1 MTTCIKIKLEKKSIL
16 FDISQNNLLKDL
28 IKFPKKNLLII
39 VLLLGFGEWF
49 VSDLINF
56 AGGSIGFFVLCLG
69 GYFYLR
75 NDKPKFNE
83 PKNLNGWIKLCNE
96 DLNFFED
103 LEVINDLE
111 KKNSERLKV
120 FESILNRCD
129 KEKISCI
136 GKKEYE
142 NCKKLIKN
150 YFKEDKYEFDLY
162 EELPKY
168 NSSEIIPKEALNSD
182 AILYFVKL
190 PLSANDF
197 LWLEKFPKNMPIW
210 LVALT
215 SNQIEA
221 KNQIEDLKSQISS
234 DFINKIITFDVN
246 KNEITNIPFSL
257 RKFFISSSKN
267 IENTKKRLLK
277 ELHVAWQSEIEGIRR
292 MQLKGIQRK
301 NQILVATTVFL
312 SPIPS
317 IDVMAMTVLNSLMIK
332 EIKSIWGC
340 NWSPEILDKVSKEIL
355 KTAIAQGVIEWS
367 GQTLIGITKLHGPN
381 WLVSGTFQAV
391 SAAYLTRVVSS
402 SLADFMAITK
412 GVEEPDLDFI
422 KKNSEKIVEKAFE
435 KEKINWKGFI
445 SDLRKPLMKLSF
457 NS

>member
-1 MTTCIKIKLEKKSIL
+1 M
-16 FDISQNNLLKDL
+16 FDISKDDLLRDFV
-28 IKFPKKNLLII
+28 KFPKKNLFII
-39 VLLLGFGEWF
+39 LLFLGFGEWF
-49 VSDLINF
+49 ISDLIHF

-69 GYFYLR
+69 GYFYLK
-75 NDKPKFNE
+75 NDKPKFHE
-83 PKNLNGWIKLCNE
+83 PNNLDGWINLCNE
-96 DLNFFED
+96 DLNFFEE
-103 LEVINDLE
+103 LEATNKLE
-111 KKNSERLKV
+111 KQNLKRQKLL
-120 FESILNRCD
+120 ESILNRVK

-136 GKKEYE
+136 GQKDYQCCQSVLKSH
-142 NCKKLIKN
+142 
-150 YFKEDKYEFDLY
+150 FKADKFDFDLY
-162 EELPKY
+162 EKLPKY
-168 NSSEIIPKEALNSD
+168 TSSEIIPGETLNSD
-182 AILYFVKL
+182 AILYFINL

-215 SNQIEA
+215 SNEIEA

-246 KNEITNIPFSL
+246 KNEIINIPFSL
-257 RKFFISSSKN
+257 RKFLVSSSKN

-277 ELHVAWQSEIEGIRR
+277 ELHVAWQSEIEGLRR
-292 MQLKGIQRK
+292 IQLKGIQRK

-317 IDVMAMTVLNSLMIK
+317 IDVLAMTVLNSLMIK
-332 EIKSIWGC
+332 EIKTIWGC

-367 GQTLIGITKLHGPN
+367 GQTLIGLTKLHGPN
-381 WLVSGTFQAV
+381 WLVSGTFQSV
-391 SAAYLTRVVSS
+391 SAAYLTRVVST

-412 GVEEPDLDFI
+412 GVEEPDLEFI

-457 NS
+457 GS

>member
-1 MTTCIKIKLEKKSIL
+1 V
-16 FDISQNNLLKDL
+16 FDISKDKLLKDF
-28 IKFPKKNLLII
+28 IKFPKNNLLII
-39 VLLLGFGEWF
+39 LLLFGFGEWF

-56 AGGSIGFFVLCLG
+56 AGGSIGFFALCLG
-69 GYFYLR
+69 GYFYLK
-75 NDKPKFNE
+75 NEKPKFHE
-83 PKNLNGWIKLCNE
+83 PNNLDGWINLCNE
-96 DLNFFED
+96 DLNFFE
-103 LEVINDLE
+103 ELE
-111 KKNSERLKV
+111 KTNALDKQNSIRQKKLEL
-120 FESILNRCD
+120 ILNRGD

-136 GKKEYE
+136 GQKDYE
-142 NCKKLIKN
+142 SCQSVLKS
-150 YFKEDKYEFDLY
+150 YFKVDKFNFDLY
-162 EELPKY
+162 EKLPKY
-168 NSSEIIPKEALNSD
+168 NSSEIIPEDAFNSD
-182 AILYFVKL
+182 AILYFIKL

-215 SNQIEA
+215 SNEMEG
-221 KNQIEDLKSQISS
+221 KNQIEELKSQISKE
-234 DFINKIITFDVN
+234 FINNIITFDIN
-246 KNEITNIPFSL
+246 KNEIVNIPFSL
-257 RKFFISSSKN
+257 RKFFVTPSIN

-277 ELHVAWQSEIEGIRR
+277 QLHAAWQSEIEGIRR
-292 MQLKGIQRK
+292 MQLKSIQRK

-381 WLVSGTFQAV
+381 WLVSGAFQAV

-422 KKNSEKIVEKAFE
+422 KKNSEKIVEEAFE

>member
-1 MTTCIKIKLEKKSIL
+1 M
-16 FDISQNNLLKDL
+16 FDISKDDLLRDFV
-28 IKFPKKNLLII
+28 KFPKKNLFFI
-39 VLLLGFGEWF
+39 LLFLGFGEWF
-49 VSDLINF
+49 ISDLIHF

-69 GYFYLR
+69 GYFYLK
-75 NDKPKFNE
+75 NDKPKFHE
-83 PKNLNGWIKLCNE
+83 PNNLDGWINLCNE
-96 DLNFFED
+96 DLNFFEE
-103 LEVINDLE
+103 LEATNKLE
-111 KKNSERLKV
+111 KQNLKRQKLL
-120 FESILNRCD
+120 ESILNRIE

-136 GKKEYE
+136 GQKDYQCCQSVLKSH
-142 NCKKLIKN
+142 
-150 YFKEDKYEFDLY
+150 FKADKFDFDLY
-162 EELPKY
+162 EKLPKY
-168 NSSEIIPKEALNSD
+168 NSSEIIPGETLNSD
-182 AILYFVKL
+182 AILYFINL

-215 SNQIEA
+215 SNEIEA
-221 KNQIEDLKSQISS
+221 KSQIEDLKSQISS

-246 KNEITNIPFSL
+246 KNEIINTPFSL
-257 RKFFISSSKN
+257 RKFLVSSSKN

-277 ELHVAWQSEIEGIRR
+277 ELHVAWQSEIEGLRR
-292 MQLKGIQRK
+292 IQLKDIQRK
-301 NQILVATTVFL
+301 NQIIVATTVFL

-317 IDVMAMTVLNSLMIK
+317 IDVLAMTVLNSLMIK
-332 EIKSIWGC
+332 EIKTIWGC

-367 GQTLIGITKLHGPN
+367 GQTLIGLTKLHGPN
-381 WLVSGTFQAV
+381 WLVSGTFQSV
-391 SAAYLTRVVSS
+391 SAAYLTRVVST

-412 GVEEPDLDFI
+412 GVEEPDLEFI

-457 NS
+457 GS

>member
-1 MTTCIKIKLEKKSIL
+1 M
-16 FDISQNNLLKDL
+16 FDISKDNLLKDF
-28 IKFPKKNLLII
+28 IRFPKKNLFFIL
-39 VLLLGFGEWF
+39 LLLGFGEWF
-49 VSDLINF
+49 VSDLIHF
-56 AGGSIGFFVLCLG
+56 AGGSIGFFALCLG
-69 GYFYLR
+69 GYFYLK

-83 PKNLNGWIKLCNE
+83 PNNLDGWINLCNE
-96 DLNFFED
+96 DLKFFEE
-103 LEVINDLE
+103 LEATNELE
-111 KKNSERLKV
+111 KQNSKRQKIL
-120 FESILNRCD
+120 ESILNRCE

-136 GKKEYE
+136 GQKDYE
-142 NCKKLIKN
+142 TCQSLLNSH
-150 YFKEDKYEFDLY
+150 FKADKFDFDLY
-162 EELPKY
+162 EKLPKY
-168 NSSEIIPKEALNSD
+168 NSSQVIPEEALKSD
-182 AILYFVKL
+182 AVLYFINL

-215 SNQIEA
+215 SSEIEA

-246 KNEITNIPFSL
+246 KNEITNVPFSL

-391 SAAYLTRVVSS
+391 SAAYLTRVVGRSM
-402 SLADFMAITK
+402 ADWMAINN
-412 GVEEPDLDFI
+412 GVTQPDLELI
-422 KKNSEKIVEKAFE
+422 KQQAPQLVSKAAERERVDWVAFLKQS
-435 KEKINWKGFI
+435 KEWIQSQSINYKVK
-445 SDLRKPLMKLSF
+445 SV
-457 NS
+457 

>member
-1 MTTCIKIKLEKKSIL
+1 V
-16 FDISQNNLLKDL
+16 FDIIKDNFLKDL
-28 IKFPKKNLLII
+28 IKFPKKNFLII
-39 VLLLGFGEWF
+39 LLLLGFGEWF

-69 GYFYLR
+69 GYFYLK

-83 PKNLNGWIKLCNE
+83 PNNLDGWINLCNE
-96 DLNFFED
+96 DLNFFEE
-103 LEVINDLE
+103 LEETNDLE
-111 KKNSERLKV
+111 KQNSKRKKT
-120 FESILNRCD
+120 FELILNRCD

-136 GKKEYE
+136 GQKDFGSCQSE
-142 NCKKLIKN
+142 
-150 YFKEDKYEFDLY
+150 FKSHFKIDKFDFDLY
-162 EELPKY
+162 EKLPKY
-168 NSSEIIPKEALNSD
+168 NSFEIIPKDPLNSD
-182 AILYFVKL
+182 AILYFINL

-197 LWLEKFPKNMPIW
+197 LWLEKFPKNLPIW

-215 SNQIEA
+215 SNEIEG

-234 DFINKIITFDVN
+234 EFINKIITFDVN
-246 KNEITNIPFSL
+246 KNEIANIPFSF
-257 RKFFISSSKN
+257 RKFCVSSTKN
-267 IENTKKRLLK
+267 IENTKKRLLR

-292 MQLKGIQRK
+292 MQLKKIQRK
-301 NQILVATTVFL
+301 NQILVATSVFL

-317 IDVMAMTVLNSLMIK
+317 IDVMAMTVLNSLLVK

-367 GQTLIGITKLHGPN
+367 GQALIGITKLHGPN
-381 WLVSGTFQAV
+381 WLLSGTFQAV
-391 SAAYLTRVVSS
+391 SAAYLTRVVST

-422 KKNSEKIVEKAFE
+422 KKNSEKIVQRAFE
-435 KEKINWKGFI
+435 KEKIDWKGLI
-445 SDLRKPLMKLSF
+445 SEIKNPLMKFKYTAQS
-457 NS
+457 